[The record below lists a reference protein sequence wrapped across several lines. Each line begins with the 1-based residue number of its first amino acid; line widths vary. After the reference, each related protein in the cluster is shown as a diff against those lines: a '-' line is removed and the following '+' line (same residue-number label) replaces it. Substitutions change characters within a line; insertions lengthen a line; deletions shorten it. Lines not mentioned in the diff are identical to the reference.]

1 MISTNESKA
10 WIYLSPLA
18 HVKQGVL
25 DWAEDGQDEGEAD
38 DVVDG
43 VGEGGEEEGL
53 GEWEIYQGLALIGR
67 DQSRLCSDWLDHDF
81 ADARYLMA

>member
-1 MISTNESKA
+1 M
-10 WIYLSPLA
+10 
-18 HVKQGVL
+18 L

-67 DQSRLCSDWLDHDF
+67 EPSRLCSDWSVLGDELRAGRPDQCPRGRQ
-81 ADARYLMA
+81 DSGLPGGGL